1 MLHSCLLLLSSPLLY
16 LNVFFSP
23 FLIHLK
29 VFISVDETDSAERD
43 SKCQDDPTFTVV
55 SADTPA
61 AVAAVEQQSVEFDSP
76 DSGLPSSRNYSVASG
91 ILSSIDDGQSVSFE
105 DGAEEE
111 TSADVE
117 RADPD
122 TAPVQKAKSAVLQPQ
137 ASVAEEQVCSQVD
150 YLMDVAS
157 VCAASYTV
165 SHNLHTI
172 TSLLMASTYMRFQ
185 IGFNS
190 DSLKVELR
198 VVGG

>member
-1 MLHSCLLLLSSPLLY
+1 MLLYSPLLCPN
-16 LNVFFSP
+16 LLSP
-23 FLIHLK
+23 AHLQ

-43 SKCQDDPTFTVV
+43 SKGQDDPTFTVV

-111 TSADVE
+111 ASIDLG
-117 RADPD
+117 RSDPD
-122 TAPVQKAKSAVLQPQ
+122 TPRLQKAKSVVLQSQ
-137 ASVAEEQVCSQVD
+137 DSVSDEQLCSQVD

-165 SHNLHTI
+165 GHNIRIVISLHSGALPAKTCI
-172 TSLLMASTYMRFQ
+172 F
-185 IGFNS
+185 S
-190 DSLKVELR
+190 DR
-198 VVGG
+198 G